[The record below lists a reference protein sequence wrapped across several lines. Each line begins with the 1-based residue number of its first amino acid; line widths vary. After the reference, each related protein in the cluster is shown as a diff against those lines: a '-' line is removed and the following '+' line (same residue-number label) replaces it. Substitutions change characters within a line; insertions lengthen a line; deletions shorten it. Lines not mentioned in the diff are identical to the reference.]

1 MEKICVNL
9 YGGKPLFGG
18 REVPQEADILYCDS
32 SDKCSLFK
40 EGKCLNCRSLFGDHC
55 NKGKVERVKGYTSRA
70 AKYHSFRAKYMADET
85 YNKLNYPSAYA
96 AVLDDELWLNL
107 TYVCVYKPDNP
118 DKPHRGILN
127 EWGYVIESGV
137 GAAISRSYLHL
148 PLSEANIDF
157 LHKIF
162 CYKPITFFGYEE
174 IKDYSRKIVPNI
186 LADLKKAAPEIYGEL
201 IAKYP
206 EHNVEPNY
214 IGRWAYTKTLKNGTE
229 LTDCHGNKGV
239 LKDGKI
245 YCESFSKGFV
255 PFDGYSATVV
265 VEVKDTDTYRI
276 TDNAQWDENTRFS

>member
-40 EGKCLNCRSLFGDHC
+40 EGKCLNCRSPFGDRC
-55 NKGKVERVKGYTSRA
+55 NKGRVERAKGYTSRA

-85 YNKLNYPSAYA
+85 YNKLEYPSAYA
-96 AVLDDELWLNL
+96 AILGDELWLNL
-107 TYVCVYKPDNP
+107 TYVYVH
-118 DKPHRGILN
+118 KPHKDEDGWRAN
-127 EWGYVIESGV
+127 KWGYIIENSV
-137 GAAISRSYLHL
+137 GMIARNYLHL
-148 PLSEANIDF
+148 PLAEANIDF

-162 CYKPITFFGYEE
+162 SYAPSPVFGSGT
-174 IKDYSRKIVPNI
+174 IKDYPQKVVPNI
-186 LADLKKAAPEIYGEL
+186 LADLKKIAPEIYGEL

-206 EHNVEPNY
+206 EHDVEPNY
-214 IGRWAYTKTLKNGTE
+214 IGRWAYTKTLKNGVE
-229 LTDCHGNKGV
+229 LTDCHGNKGI

-255 PFDGYSATVV
+255 PFNGVSATVIV
-265 VEVKDTDTYRI
+265 DVSDTDTYKI
-276 TDNAQWDENTRFS
+276 TDNSQWDENTLFR